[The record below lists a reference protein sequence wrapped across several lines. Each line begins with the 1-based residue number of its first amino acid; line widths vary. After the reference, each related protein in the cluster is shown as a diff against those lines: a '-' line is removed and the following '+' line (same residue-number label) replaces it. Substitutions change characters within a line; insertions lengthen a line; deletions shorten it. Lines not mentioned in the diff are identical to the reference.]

1 MLFVRKRMSSFS
13 TVPYVGQSD
22 SSMSGNSRCIADG
35 CIMPPDS
42 RCDPVFLPFSIRAT
56 GTSPSDS
63 ARAES
68 SSSSC
73 ISRTAQARPAGP
85 PPTIATP
92 TSMRSSS
99 ASSGGPTN
107 SFSGCTGGGKSIGAT
122 DIFGSAALLRLHC
135 LSQLGQ
141 DLVQV
146 ADDAQVGELEDRR
159 VLVLVD
165 RDDVLRRLHADLV
178 LDGARDAG
186 RQVQLRRDG
195 LAGLADLRGVR
206 VPARV
211 DDRAGRRHRATQ
223 GLGQL
228 LAELE
233 ALGLAQAAAA
243 RDEDL
248 GVLDVHVGAA
258 LLAALLHRGL
268 GRPVGEVDV
277 DVLDLRVARAV
288 LGDLERVQA
297 ADDHAG
303 AALVGDVD
311 DGGVL
316 QDRALGHELA
326 VLGLD
331 VRDLHGPAAAQARG
345 DRGARLEAEQAAA
358 EQHVVVAVVL
368 GHLGQGVGDRLRQ
381 ALGALDAVD
390 LRRAV
395 LAERLD
401 QVVGQVVA
409 AEHERGSLAAD
420 LTGQLRGL
428 RDGAEGVLVELAL
441 VVEDVGEDPT
451 HASSFLSSSQET
463 IRCTVSSVSSS
474 SMISPACFS
483 GGGLIAS
490 TWVRE
495 PSEPTRLVSISTSP
509 VDFVSSCFF
518 FAPMIALSDG

>member
-1 MLFVRKRMSSFS
+1 MNEPPASRYLPPQRSGQPSEWITRSRGFSTSQTSLTPSSHCCGSPEPRSKCLIAAPARWPWVPSHSTVALATTSEPGSKLPSSWPSRPRPLSPVRTPMTRSLSSTSSLSPLVSGRMERPASSAFSPRKRPSWAIEVTWLPWLRNGGGVGLSGIAMRLVRKRTSSFS
-13 TVPYVGQSD
+13 TVPYVGHSD
-22 SSMSGNSRCIADG
+22 SSMSGNSRSIADG
-35 CIMPPDS
+35 CIIAPDS

-73 ISRTAQARPAGP
+73 ISRMAQARPAGP
-85 PPTIATP
+85 PPTMATP

-99 ASSGGPTN
+99 ASSGGPTT
-107 SFSGCTGGGKSIGAT
+107 SFSGWTGGGKSIGAT
-122 DIFGSAALLRLHC
+122 DIFGSAALLGLHC

-186 RQVQLRRDG
+186 RQVQLRRDA
-195 LAGLADLRGVR
+195 LAGLADLRRVR

-211 DDRAGRRHRATQ
+211 DDRAGRRDGAAQ
-223 GLGQL
+223 GVGQL

-233 ALGLAQAAAA
+233 ALGLAQAASA
-243 RDEDL
+243 RYENL

-277 DVLDLRVARAV
+277 DVLDLRVAAAG

-303 AALVGDVD
+303 AALVGNVD
-311 DGGVL
+311 DGRVL
-316 QDRALGHELA
+316 EDRPLGDELA
-326 VLGLD
+326 VL
-331 VRDLHGPAAAQARG
+331 
-345 DRGARLEAEQAAA
+345 RLA
-358 EQHVVVAVVL
+358 
-368 GHLGQGVGDRLRQ
+368 
-381 ALGALDAVD
+381 
-390 LRRAV
+390 
-395 LAERLD
+395 
-401 QVVGQVVA
+401 
-409 AEHERGSLAAD
+409 
-420 LTGQLRGL
+420 
-428 RDGAEGVLVELAL
+428 
-441 VVEDVGEDPT
+441 
-451 HASSFLSSSQET
+451 
-463 IRCTVSSVSSS
+463 
-474 SMISPACFS
+474 
-483 GGGLIAS
+483 
-490 TWVRE
+490 
-495 PSEPTRLVSISTSP
+495 
-509 VDFVSSCFF
+509 
-518 FAPMIALSDG
+518 